1 MAKVTLTNLTS
12 LTSNEASAV
21 STINENNDAIEA
33 ALENTLS
40 RDGTSPNVMNADID
54 MNGND
59 LLNVAVIDV
68 DEIRVGGATVGIV
81 DGIIVG
87 PAGPAGPTGATGAAG
102 AVGPTGPAGPTGAT
116 GATGAAGTGIAVGTT
131 APSSPAVNDLWLD
144 TN

>member
-40 RDGTSPNVMNADID
+40 RDGTSPNVMNADLD
-54 MNGND
+54 MNSYE
-59 LLNVAVIDV
+59 LLNVGLLDADS
-68 DEIRVGGATVGIV
+68 IRVGGVTVGV
-81 DGIIVG
+81 SNGYLTG
-87 PAGPAGPTGATGAAG
+87 PAGPAGPTGATGSAG